1 MTKSLTRRTNLATA
15 VVSGLA
21 TAALVLGVQSGTG
34 DGPQLTTTGA
44 AKAAPAAPADTA
56 PQKTDSRRKLGEPWK
71 YDGRTA
77 LYQTHEVK
85 DPRGILFV
93 AGQTAKDENNTY
105 LHLWDMERQID
116 RVFDQVEKYVKDAGY
131 KPSDITNLRYSVTD
145 EDLFFQHFDQVIDRL
160 DKAGI
165 KPTSAAIGVERL
177 ARPGVLLEIEATAV
191 R

>member
-1 MTKSLTRRTNLATA
+1 MMMNHPSHLAA
-15 VVSGLA
+15 ALVGGLA
-21 TAALVLGVQSGTG
+21 SAALVLGVQPGTG
-34 DGPQLTTTGA
+34 EDPRPSPAGA
-44 AKAAPAAPADTA
+44 AVAAPAADTA
-56 PQKTDSRRKLGEPWK
+56 PQKADGRRKLGEPWK

-93 AGQTAKDENNTY
+93 AGQTAKDRNNTY
-105 LHLWDMERQID
+105 LHLWDMEKQID
-116 RVFDQVEKYVKDAGY
+116 RVFDQVEQYVEDAGY
-131 KPSDITNLRYSVTD
+131 KPGEITNLRYSVTD
-145 EDLFFQHFDQVIDRL
+145 EDLFFQHFDQVIERL

-177 ARPGVLLEIEATAV
+177 ARPGVLIEIEATAV

>member
-1 MTKSLTRRTNLATA
+1 MTMTRRTNLATA
-15 VVSGLA
+15 LVSGLA
-21 TAALVLGVQSGTG
+21 SAVLVLGVQSGTG
-34 DGPQLTTTGA
+34 EEPRLSATSVSA
-44 AKAAPAAPADTA
+44 AAPATDAAPL
-56 PQKTDSRRKLGEPWK
+56 KTDGRRKLGEPWK

-77 LYQTHEVK
+77 LYQSHEVK

-105 LHLWDMERQID
+105 LHLWDMEQQID
-116 RVFDQVEKYVKDAGY
+116 RVFDQVEKYVEDAGY

-177 ARPGVLLEIEATAV
+177 ARPGVLIEIEATAV

>member
-1 MTKSLTRRTNLATA
+1 MTTRPANLI
-15 VVSGLA
+15 
-21 TAALVLGVQSGTG
+21 AALVGGLASAALALGVQ
-34 DGPQLTTTGA
+34 PGA
-44 AKAAPAAPADTA
+44 GEDPRPVPAGASTAAPAADAAPRKADG
-56 PQKTDSRRKLGEPWK
+56 RRKLGEPWT

-93 AGQTAKDENNTY
+93 AGQTAKDRNNTY

-116 RVFDQVEKYVKDAGY
+116 RVFDQVEKYVRNAGY
-131 KPSDITNLRYSVTD
+131 APGEITNLRYSVTD
-145 EDLFFQHFDQVIDRL
+145 EDLFFQHFGRVVERL
-160 DKAGI
+160 DRAGI

-177 ARPGVLLEIEATAV
+177 ARPGVLIEIEATAV